1 MKTLFQISQIGV
13 QGKITENS
21 GYKKKI
27 YIQKNEQKF
36 STIIKDFKN
45 GEYVDSLPLIEFYGN
60 AGFLYA
66 TKINL

>member
-13 QGKITENS
+13 QGKITESS

-36 STIIKDFKN
+36 STNIKDFIN
-45 GEYVDSLPLIEFYGN
+45 GEYRDS
-60 AGFLYA
+60 
-66 TKINL
+66 

>member
-36 STIIKDFKN
+36 STNIKDFIN
-45 GEYVDSLPLIEFYGN
+45 GEYRDS
-60 AGFLYA
+60 
-66 TKINL
+66 